1 MTPTQHEKNEWSRL
15 AQDAYR
21 TGHNFYGHRY
31 SAMSAWPT
39 DATMRIDVF
48 DTLQD
53 TYREWLLRGW
63 VNIDAIDKALDPA

>member
-1 MTPTQHEKNEWSRL
+1 
-15 AQDAYR
+15 
-21 TGHNFYGHRY
+21 
-31 SAMSAWPT
+31 MSAWPN

-63 VNIDAIDKALDPA
+63 VNIDAIDKALDAAVRSAWIDAIDKALDPA